1 MEVFKPS
8 PKSLLNRGS
17 KTSAY
22 FNGEGNL
29 LRIPTLK
36 PMTLEALIDGNHEVT
51 RRPDEIS
58 RCEVIVFVD
67 FLNGM
72 LALDPLAR
80 KSAKELL
87 RHPWLQAVS
96 CDECG

>member
-1 MEVFKPS
+1 MEVLGPF
-8 PKSLLNRGS
+8 PKSLLDRGS

-22 FNGEGNL
+22 FNDEGNL

-36 PMTLEALIDGNHEVT
+36 PTLLEALMDGNHEVT
-51 RRPDEIS
+51 RRPDEMS
-58 RCEVIVFVD
+58 SEEVTVFVD
-67 FLNGM
+67 FLNGL

-87 RHPWLQAVS
+87 RHPWLQVAP
-96 CDECG
+96 

>member
-29 LRIPTLK
+29 LHIPTLK

-51 RRPDEIS
+51 GRPDDIQGRSNRVCGFLERFAGSGSAGSEIGEGTAPAS
-58 RCEVIVFVD
+58 
-67 FLNGM
+67 
-72 LALDPLAR
+72 LA
-80 KSAKELL
+80 SG
-87 RHPWLQAVS
+87 
-96 CDECG
+96 CIM

>member
-1 MEVFKPS
+1 MEVFGPF
-8 PKSLLNRGS
+8 PKSLLDRGS

-22 FNGEGNL
+22 FNSEGNL
-29 LRIPTLK
+29 RRIPTLK
-36 PMTLEALIDGNHEVT
+36 PTTLEALMDGNHEVT
-51 RRPDEIS
+51 RRPDEMS
-58 RCEVIVFVD
+58 RDEVTVFVD

-87 RHPWLQAVS
+87 RHPWLQAAS
-96 CDECG
+96 